1 MARTTGPILAI
12 GGITLV
18 NQSIVHGKPVDWR
31 VPIAA
36 GIAASLF
43 GLAEKASAEAAV
55 GVAYLALVTMLF
67 ARTQKDVPSP
77 VESFNDWWNGGKK

>member
-12 GGITLV
+12 GGITLA
-18 NQSIVHGKPVDWR
+18 NQSIVHGKPIDWR

-36 GIAASLF
+36 GIAAGIF
-43 GLAEKASAEAAV
+43 GLFEKVSEEAAV

-67 ARTQKDVPSP
+67 SRTRKDVPSP
-77 VESFNDWWNGGKK
+77 VESFNDWWNGGK